1 LILLQSGTVGNPK
14 AAMLSHDNFTW
25 DAEAIAEYMKVNKAN
40 EILVTFLPLSH
51 VAAQVMALF
60 SVQHPVASCCV
71 DQIMKYCV

>member
-25 DAEAIAEYMKVNKAN
+25 DAEAIAEYMKVGRAT
-40 EILVTFLPLSH
+40 EIIVSFLPLSH

-60 SVQHPVASCCV
+60 SVQHPNTFTCC
-71 DQIMKYCV
+71 ILLC

>member
-25 DAEAIAEYMKVNKAN
+25 DAEAITEYMQVGKAN
-40 EILVTFLPLSH
+40 EVLVSFLPLSH

-60 SVQHPVASCCV
+60 LVQHPNTFTCYILLC
-71 DQIMKYCV
+71 